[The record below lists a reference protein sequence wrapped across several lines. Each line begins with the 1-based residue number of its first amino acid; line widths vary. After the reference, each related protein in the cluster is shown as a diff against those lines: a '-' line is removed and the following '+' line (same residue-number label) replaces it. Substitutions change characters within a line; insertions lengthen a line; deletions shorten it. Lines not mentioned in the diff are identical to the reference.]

1 MEFQSVQAAILG
13 KGDLASVAAAISGSN
28 IKSVIPGQTSDYLN
42 KQLADTLNGLEAASQ
57 LRNMQ
62 LAHNIQSPYL
72 QEANNNIASVAS
84 IANQKHD
91 NAMRQFEINEYS
103 SANRQETLFVY
114 QFIFFGVLGATVI
127 GGFWRIGAISGPLA
141 SFLTFILTA
150 IVVFLIVYRAQY
162 TIFKRDKRYWNKRRF
177 QSAGPIATLP
187 NCPAVTDFVQNL
199 PGNIE
204 SGIQSG
210 LQATRSNISSALT
223 GLGSALTAAGRKTAN
238 AGTTAAPA
246 DTAAPGEATT
256 FKF

>member
-1 MEFQSVQAAILG
+1 MEFQSIQAAILG
-13 KGDLASVAAAISGSN
+13 KGDLASVSAAISGSN

-62 LAHNIQSPYL
+62 LSQAVQSPYL
-72 QEANNNIASVAS
+72 QEANNNLASTTS

-91 NAMRQFEINEYS
+91 NAVRQFEINEYA

-127 GGFWRIGAISGPLA
+127 GGFWRIGALTGPLA

-187 NCPAVTDFVQNL
+187 NCPAVVDFVQNL

-210 LQATRSNISSALT
+210 LQSTRSGISSALT
-223 GLGSALTAAGRKTAN
+223 GLGSALTSAGQATAN
-238 AGTTAAPA
+238 GSTGQN
-246 DTAAPGEATT
+246 DTSAS
-256 FKF
+256 FQF

>member
-1 MEFQSVQAAILG
+1 MEFQSIQAAILG
-13 KGDLASVAAAISGSN
+13 KGDLASVSAAISGSN

-62 LAHNIQSPYL
+62 LSQAVQSPYL
-72 QEANNNIASVAS
+72 QEANSNLASTTSV
-84 IANQKHD
+84 ANQKHD
-91 NAMRQFEINEYS
+91 NAVRQFEINEFA

-114 QFIFFGVLGATVI
+114 QFIFFGVLGATVV
-127 GGFWRIGAISGPLA
+127 GGFWRIGALTGPLA

-187 NCPAVTDFVQNL
+187 NCPAVVDFVQNL

-204 SGIQSG
+204 SGLQSG
-210 LQATRSNISSALT
+210 LQSTRSGISSALT
-223 GLGSALTAAGRKTAN
+223 GLGGALTSAGQASAN
-238 AGTTAAPA
+238 GSTGQS
-246 DTAAPGEATT
+246 DTSAS
-256 FKF
+256 FQF

>member
-13 KGDLASVAAAISGSN
+13 KGDLASVSAVISGSN

-42 KQLADTLNGLEAASQ
+42 KQLIDTLNGLEAASQ

-62 LAHNIQSPYL
+62 LSQAVQSPYL
-72 QEANNNIASVAS
+72 QDANSNLAGVAS

-91 NAMRQFEINEYS
+91 NAMRQFEINEYATS
-103 SANRQETLFVY
+103 NRQESIFVY
-114 QFIFFGVLGATVI
+114 QFIFFGVLAATII
-127 GGFWRIGAISGPLA
+127 GGFWRIGAVSGPLA
-141 SFLTFILTA
+141 SFLTAIITA

-177 QSAGPIATLP
+177 QSAGPIGTLP

-204 SGIQSG
+204 SGLESG
-210 LQATRSNISSALT
+210 LQTTRGKISSALT
-223 GLGSALTAAGRKTAN
+223 GLGSALTSAGQATSG
-238 AGTTAAPA
+238 AGKQAQAQS
-246 DTAAPGEATT
+246 DTPTS
-256 FKF
+256 FQF

>member
-13 KGDLASVAAAISGSN
+13 KGDIASVAAAISGSN

-72 QEANNNIASVAS
+72 QQANSNIASVAS
-84 IANQKHD
+84 TANQKHD

-177 QSAGPIATLP
+177 ESAGPIATLP

-204 SGIQSG
+204 SGIEAG
-210 LQATRSNISSALT
+210 LQRTRSGISSALT
-223 GLGSALTAAGRKTAN
+223 GLGSALTSAGQAT
-238 AGTTAAPA
+238 AGTNAAPV
-246 DTAAPGEATT
+246 APEEATT

>member
-72 QEANNNIASVAS
+72 QQANSNIASVAS
-84 IANQKHD
+84 TANQKHD

-127 GGFWRIGAISGPLA
+127 GGFWRIGAVSGPLA

-177 QSAGPIATLP
+177 ESAGPITTLP

-204 SGIQSG
+204 SGIESG
-210 LQATRSNISSALT
+210 LQRTRSGISSALT
-223 GLGSALTAAGRKTAN
+223 GLGSALTSAGQAT
-238 AGTTAAPA
+238 AGTSADSAAPE
-246 DTAAPGEATT
+246 EATT